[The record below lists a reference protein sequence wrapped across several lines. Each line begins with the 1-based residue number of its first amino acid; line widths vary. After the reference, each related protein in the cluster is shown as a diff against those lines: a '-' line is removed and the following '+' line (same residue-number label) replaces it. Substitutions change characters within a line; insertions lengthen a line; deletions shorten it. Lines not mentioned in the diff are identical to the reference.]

1 MLVTHQVHLLHM
13 CDLVCVLED
22 GKVKAFGS
30 FEELQ
35 QSGIDIE
42 AFVPNTAHADEG
54 NNISYYSLQ
63 P

>member
-1 MLVTHQVHLLHM
+1 M

-54 NNISYYSLQ
+54 SKISYSSIQ
-63 P
+63 S